1 MKANDFIKE
10 IDAVDQDAIDAL
22 KKQMDPADDDEAG
35 MDKGFKKE
43 PMITQ
48 LGKVLDSRGNPRPL
62 DTVITDDGKKHKVDF
77 NQAKMIR
84 MLLTAPQIKPNIKR
98 QFTKDIQ
105 QSETLMKFLQTDDMG
120 ALFRSMYGGA
130 DAEPTNY

>member
-1 MKANDFIKE
+1 MRANEFITPIKKE
-10 IDAVDQDAIDAL
+10 FQ
-22 KKQMDPADDDEAG
+22 DPADDPNAG
-35 MDKGFKKE
+35 FDKEFKQDSIFNQ
-43 PMITQ
+43 M
-48 LGKVLDSRGNPRPL
+48 GKILDSRGNPRPL

-84 MLLTAPQIKPNIKR
+84 MLLTAPQIKPDIKR

-105 QSETLMKFLQTDDMG
+105 QSETLMKFLQTDNMG

>member
-1 MKANDFIKE
+1 MKANEFIIKKE
-10 IDAVDQDAIDAL
+10 FV
-22 KKQMDPADDDEAG
+22 DPADDPNAG
-35 MDKGFKKE
+35 FDKEFKQDSIFNQ
-43 PMITQ
+43 M
-48 LGKVLDSRGNPRPL
+48 GKILDSRGNPRPL
-62 DTVITDDGKKHKVDF
+62 DTVITDDGKKHKVNF

-84 MLLTAPQIKPNIKR
+84 MLLTAPQIKPDLKMK
-98 QFTKDIQ
+98 FTKDIQ

>member
-1 MKANDFIKE
+1 MRANEFITPIKKE
-10 IDAVDQDAIDAL
+10 FQ
-22 KKQMDPADDDEAG
+22 DPADDPNAG
-35 MDKGFKKE
+35 FDKEFKQDSIFNQ
-43 PMITQ
+43 M
-48 LGKVLDSRGNPRPL
+48 GKILDSRGNPRPL

>member
-1 MKANDFIKE
+1 
-10 IDAVDQDAIDAL
+10 
-22 KKQMDPADDDEAG
+22 
-35 MDKGFKKE
+35 
-43 PMITQ
+43 
-48 LGKVLDSRGNPRPL
+48 
-62 DTVITDDGKKHKVDF
+62 
-77 NQAKMIR
+77 
-84 MLLTAPQIKPNIKR
+84 MLLTAPQIKPDIKR

>member
-1 MKANDFIKE
+1 MKATEFTIKKE
-10 IDAVDQDAIDAL
+10 FT
-22 KKQMDPADDDEAG
+22 DPADDPNSG
-35 MDKGFKKE
+35 FDKEFKQDSIFNQ
-43 PMITQ
+43 M
-48 LGKVLDSRGNPRPL
+48 GKILDSRGNPRPL

>member
-1 MKANDFIKE
+1 MRANEFITPIKKE
-10 IDAVDQDAIDAL
+10 FQ
-22 KKQMDPADDDEAG
+22 DPADDPNAG
-35 MDKGFKKE
+35 FDKEFKQDSIFNQ
-43 PMITQ
+43 M
-48 LGKVLDSRGNPRPL
+48 GKILDSRGNPRPL
-62 DTVITDDGKKHKVDF
+62 DTVITDDGKKHKVNF

-84 MLLTAPQIKPNIKR
+84 MLLTAPQIKPELKM

>member
-1 MKANDFIKE
+1 MRANEFITPIKKE
-10 IDAVDQDAIDAL
+10 FQ
-22 KKQMDPADDDEAG
+22 DPADDPNAG
-35 MDKGFKKE
+35 FDKEFKQDSIFNQ
-43 PMITQ
+43 M
-48 LGKVLDSRGNPRPL
+48 GKILDSRGNPRPL
-62 DTVITDDGKKHKVDF
+62 DTVITDDGKKHKVNF

-84 MLLTAPQIKPNIKR
+84 MLLTAPQIKPDLKMK
-98 QFTKDIQ
+98 FTKDIQ

>member
-1 MKANDFIKE
+1 MRARDFITPIKKE
-10 IDAVDQDAIDAL
+10 FQ
-22 KKQMDPADDDEAG
+22 DPADDPNAG
-35 MDKGFKKE
+35 FDKEFKQDSIFNQ
-43 PMITQ
+43 M
-48 LGKVLDSRGNPRPL
+48 GKILDSRGNPRPL

-84 MLLTAPQIKPNIKR
+84 MLLTAPQVKPDLKR

-105 QSETLMKFLQTDDMG
+105 NSETLEKFLQTDDMG

>member
-1 MKANDFIKE
+1 MRANEFITPIKKE
-10 IDAVDQDAIDAL
+10 FQ
-22 KKQMDPADDDEAG
+22 DPADDPNAG
-35 MDKGFKKE
+35 FDKEFKQDSIFNQ
-43 PMITQ
+43 M
-48 LGKVLDSRGNPRPL
+48 GKILDSRGNPRPL

-84 MLLTAPQIKPNIKR
+84 MLLTAPQIKPDLKR

-105 QSETLMKFLQTDDMG
+105 QSETLTKFLQTYDMG

>member
-1 MKANDFIKE
+1 MRANEFITPIKKE
-10 IDAVDQDAIDAL
+10 FQ
-22 KKQMDPADDDEAG
+22 DPADDPNAG
-35 MDKGFKKE
+35 FDKEFKQDSIFNQ
-43 PMITQ
+43 M
-48 LGKVLDSRGNPRPL
+48 GKILDTRGNPRPL

-84 MLLTAPQIKPNIKR
+84 MLLTAPQIKPDIKR

>member
-1 MKANDFIKE
+1 MRAKEFITPIKKE
-10 IDAVDQDAIDAL
+10 FQ
-22 KKQMDPADDDEAG
+22 DPADDPNAG
-35 MDKGFKKE
+35 FDKEFKQDSIFNQ
-43 PMITQ
+43 M
-48 LGKVLDSRGNPRPL
+48 GKILDSRGNPRPL

-84 MLLTAPQIKPNIKR
+84 MLLTAPQIKPDIKR